1 MRFQLAWQWGR
12 RAPRLGAG
20 SAQGRIGLQGVDIGE
35 IGPSLGL
42 EQQRRAQQLVEG
54 MDDAEFMANDMAAD
68 AVERCLQR
76 ITEAAR
82 KLDSQYDAQYPE
94 LALHNLRQF
103 GSVLRHD
110 YDVIAAGSLWTFIQ
124 ETLPDLLR
132 MAENEIARLDG
143 EGGP

>member
-1 MRFQLAWQWGR
+1 MPTND
-12 RAPRLGAG
+12 PRQRL
-20 SAQGRIGLQGVDIGE
+20 LDIKDN
-35 IGPSLGL
+35 IDKINTYID
-42 EQQRRAQQLVEG
+42 G
-54 MDDAEFMANDMAAD
+54 MDYGEFTENDMAID

-82 KLDSQYDAQYPE
+82 KLDSQYDEQYPE

-110 YDVIAAGSLWTFIQ
+110 YDVIAAASLWTFIQ
-124 ETLPDLLR
+124 ETLPSLLR

-143 EGGP
+143 ETGP